1 MLLKSR
7 GVDLSQEH
15 IRGWRPDRTKETTS
29 SESKMEQESSRSAV
43 SQRMNTDTVNS
54 IDEMIAKIKS
64 LQPGYTLMFG
74 SAFKVPIIS
83 KFDMPNPTPYSRNVD
98 ISNTWYKNE

>member
-1 MLLKSR
+1 M
-7 GVDLSQEH
+7 
-15 IRGWRPDRTKETTS
+15 
-29 SESKMEQESSRSAV
+29 SE
-43 SQRMNTDTVNS
+43 
-54 IDEMIAKIKS
+54 EMIAKIKS